1 MSFIKAFYKKEKK
14 HSLYCG
20 EDSIK
25 KFCVLLRKHAA
36 NVISFEKETMLLS
49 TKKELKLHHDSNIF
63 SIC

>member
-36 NVISFEKETMLLS
+36 NVISFEKLLS

-63 SIC
+63 SIYQKN